1 MPIPVKVCV
10 GQFSDETVRVIQENL
25 DRAQWQP
32 HRCERC
38 GQKVEARLVK
48 GHWSPDPHW
57 PSIARRHKGKLP
69 VPKSRSRQELATG
82 GGSPPLP
89 DTLPDGAIAETATS
103 DALTVSVKLAAGKK
117 SPAKTRTPTEDSILK
132 RVFIVDDEFIITS
145 TLALILRHHG
155 FDATSFTQ
163 PLEAL
168 QAVKERAP
176 DVLVSDIMMP
186 EFSGIDLAIRVQ
198 QQCPE
203 CKILLFS
210 GQAYTNA
217 LLEKAKTDGHH
228 FEVLLKPVHP
238 VELMRRIHEVLRD
251 APPPLVANEV

>member
-1 MPIPVKVCV
+1 LAVHCAAPQGKATCPQIAIAS
-10 GQFSDETVRVIQENL
+10 GIGDWRRFTTV
-25 DRAQWQP
+25 
-32 HRCERC
+32 
-38 GQKVEARLVK
+38 ARYAS
-48 GHWSPDPHW
+48 G
-57 PSIARRHKGKLP
+57 RRH
-69 VPKSRSRQELATG
+69 RR
-82 GGSPPLP
+82 
-89 DTLPDGAIAETATS
+89 DGHFGC
-103 DALTVSVKLAAGKK
+103 VN
-117 SPAKTRTPTEDSILK
+117 ILK